1 MAVLACKHITALL
14 VIYLFQDDDEA
25 RCRWQTVSHNYIC
38 RQETQTQSLVEQEQ
52 RGEQQTVQ
60 PGVTAGLGLW
70 PQVEQGVGNQ
80 QHRQEHAD
88 PRAHHQRDLSERID
102 QQVKVQHQPGDREME
117 QR

>member
-14 VIYLFQDDDEA
+14 VIYLLQDDDEA
-25 RCRWQTVSHNYIC
+25 RCRRQAVSHDHIC

-88 PRAHHQRDLSERID
+88 PCAHHQGDLAERIN
-102 QQVKVQHQPGDREME
+102 QQVKVQHQSGDRETK